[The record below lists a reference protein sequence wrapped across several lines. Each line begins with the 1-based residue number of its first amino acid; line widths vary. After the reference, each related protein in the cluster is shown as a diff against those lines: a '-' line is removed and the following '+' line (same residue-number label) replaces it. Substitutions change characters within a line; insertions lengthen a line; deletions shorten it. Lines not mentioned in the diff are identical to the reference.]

1 MTKKVLFMT
10 NTVDKE
16 SWLSWELILVE
27 KNEVIAETMAR
38 NVT

>member
-1 MTKKVLFMT
+1 MT

-38 NVT
+38 HFT